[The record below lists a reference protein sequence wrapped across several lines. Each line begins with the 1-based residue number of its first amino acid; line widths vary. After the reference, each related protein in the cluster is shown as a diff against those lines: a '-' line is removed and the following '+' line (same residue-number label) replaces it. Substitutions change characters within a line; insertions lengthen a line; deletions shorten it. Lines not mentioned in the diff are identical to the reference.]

1 MTPTRPYL
9 LRAFYEWIV
18 DNEMTPQILVN
29 AEMDNVDVPME
40 FVEEGKIVLNVS
52 MSATQGLEITNQAV
66 TFSARFSGKPTS
78 IYLPI
83 EAVLAIYARE
93 NGQGSAFQAEEHTDT
108 PKENTESSPQK
119 PKRPNY
125 LRLVD

>member
-18 DNEMTPQILVN
+18 DNELTPQILVD
-29 AEMDNVDVPME
+29 ADMENVDVPLE
-40 FVEEGKIVLNVS
+40 FVEEGKIILNIS
-52 MSATQGLEITNQAV
+52 MNATQGLEITNEAV
-66 TFSARFSGKPTS
+66 SFTARFSGKPTS

-93 NGQGSAFQAEEHTDT
+93 NGQGTAFQPEEEHTDPPVNQAIDDT
-108 PKENTESSPQK
+108 
-119 PKRPNY
+119 PKRPDY